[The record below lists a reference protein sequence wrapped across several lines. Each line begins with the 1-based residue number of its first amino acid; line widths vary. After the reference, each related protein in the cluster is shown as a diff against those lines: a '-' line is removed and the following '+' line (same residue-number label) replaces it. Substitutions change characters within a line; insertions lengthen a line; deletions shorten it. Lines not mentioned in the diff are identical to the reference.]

1 MLNGDIMTKITP
13 VMHDDII
20 IWRAQGI
27 SWRGI
32 SNKIQEEYQVKIDPS
47 SLYRYYK
54 SNLEKSANARLK
66 EIYENENGK
75 GSVEKEFM
83 RGIELLNKA
92 LDVGEK
98 ILDRE
103 DIIMRPHQF
112 QATVSAICAA
122 LKTKTELLI
131 GQQKEEEDPI
141 IKALL
146 S

>member
-1 MLNGDIMTKITP
+1 MTKITKM
-13 VMHDDII
+13 MHEDII
-20 IWRAQGI
+20 MWRAQGI
-27 SWRGI
+27 SWRAI
-32 SNKIQEEYQVKIDPS
+32 SNKIQEEYQVKVSPS
-47 SLYRYYK
+47 AVFEYYK
-54 SNLEKSANARLK
+54 RNLEKEASARIK

-75 GSVEKEFM
+75 GSVEKELM
-83 RGIELLNKA
+83 RGIELLNKS
-92 LDVGEK
+92 LDVAEK

-122 LKTKTELLI
+122 LKTKTELLM